1 MKGIWYWS
9 RSSLRARARS
19 YLGVAVLL
27 ALLGGLTL
35 ASFAGARRTASA
47 YPRFREAG
55 GALDVQVNAG
65 GYEVEFPET
74 AGQMPGVTDTATYA
88 AFLAGPLTSDGRPDL
103 SFGIEAAG
111 SVDGLYF
118 THDRFT
124 VTRGR
129 MPDPARHDEVA
140 VNEHFARLNDVRL
153 GRRIEIGVY
162 DPADE
167 ESVYSESPPPPADR
181 VTVTVVGIGVF
192 PDEVVQDDTD
202 RLPRM
207 LFTPAFTDR
216 VMRHATYAWTGVRLE
231 RGAAGVERF
240 KRDYLAALPEGAPAS
255 FREASKVIAR
265 TQEAVRPLA
274 VALGVFGAVAAV
286 ATFVLVG
293 QALVRLLRAAG
304 DDLSSLRAIGAG
316 PRLTTGVALPGAAVS
331 IVSGIVGALV
341 VAVVLSPLAPIGPL
355 RRVEADPGLAIDL
368 SVLLLGAV
376 GLAVALGA
384 VALFAAIRQAPHRE
398 QTRARWGLERR
409 SSIVGAV
416 AAAGLPLPAV
426 AGMRLALEPGGGR
439 TSVPVRAALGGAVV
453 GVIALVA
460 SLVFGSSLRSL
471 VDEPRLYGWDWNL
484 TVLDEAG
491 YGSIDIAK
499 TRDLLDREPGVA
511 AWSAVFFQSID
522 LEGRSTPAIG
532 IEPGAA
538 VIPPLL
544 SGRAVER
551 PDEVVLGATTM
562 ADLGK
567 QIGDAVVLGG
577 SEGSQ
582 RLRIVGTAV
591 FPTVGPVLG
600 GYTSLGEGAML
611 AFDRIPDWDAISPD
625 PKALFIRFA
634 SGADRDAVTERLSPH
649 IGEIGVFPGSA
660 EPLPVQRPAE
670 IVNFSS
676 MGFTPALLS
685 GVLVLA
691 AVVSLGL
698 TLASGVNRRRR
709 DLAVLKALGFTRREV
724 SSSVVWQSSIIVAV
738 GVAAGV
744 PAGVILGRWLWSLF
758 AERLPV
764 LSQPAVPGFV
774 LAALVVALLVM
785 ANLAAVLPARLAGR
799 TPVAAILRSE

>member
-1 MKGIWYWS
+1 MSGIWYWT

-19 YLGVAVLL
+19 YVGVAVLL

-47 YPRFREAG
+47 YPRFRGAG
-55 GALDVQVNAG
+55 GALDVHVNAG
-65 GYEVEFPET
+65 GYEIEFPET
-74 AGQMPGVTDTATYA
+74 AGTMPGVTHTASYA
-88 AFLAGPLTSDGRPDL
+88 AFLAGPLTPEGLPDL
-103 SFGIEAAG
+103 AIGLEVAG

-118 THDRFT
+118 THDRFA
-124 VTRGR
+124 VTSGR

-140 VNEHFARLNDVRL
+140 VNEHFSRFNDVGL
-153 GRRIEIGVY
+153 GRTFEIGVY
-162 DPADE
+162 DPSDE
-167 ESVYSESPPPPADR
+167 ERVYSETPPPPADR

-207 LFTPAFTDR
+207 LFTPAFTER
-216 VMRHATYAWTGVRLE
+216 EKRHATYAWTGARLAQ
-231 RGAAGVERF
+231 RAVGVERF
-240 KRDYLAALPEGAPAS
+240 KREYLAALPEGAPAS
-255 FREASKVIAR
+255 FREASTVIAR

-274 VALGVFGAVAAV
+274 FALGVFGAVAAV
-286 ATFVLVG
+286 ATLVLVG
-293 QALVRLLRAAG
+293 QALVRLLRNAG
-304 DDLSSLRAIGAG
+304 DDLASLRAIGAG
-316 PRLTTGVALPGAAVS
+316 PRLTSGASLPGAALS
-331 IVSGIVGALV
+331 ILSGTALAFV
-341 VAVVLSPLAPIGPL
+341 VAVALSPLAPIGPL
-355 RRVEADPGLAIDL
+355 RRVEADPGLAVDL
-368 SVLLLGAV
+368 SVLLLGSV
-376 GLAVALGA
+376 GLGVALMVVA
-384 VALFAAIRQAPHRE
+384 VVAAIRQAPHHA
-398 QTRARWGLERR
+398 QARAGRSVERR
-409 SSIVGAV
+409 SRLVGTV
-416 AAAGLPLPAV
+416 AAAGFPLPAV

-453 GVIALVA
+453 AVVALVA

-471 VDEPRLYGWDWNL
+471 VDEPRLYGWDWDL

-499 TRDLLDREPGVA
+499 TRALLDRDRGVA
-511 AWSAVFFQSID
+511 GWSPVFFQTVD
-522 LEGRSTPAIG
+522 LEGRSIPAIG

-544 SGRAVER
+544 SGRPVDR

-567 QIGDAVVLGG
+567 QIGDTVVMGEG
-577 SEGSQ
+577 EGSQ

-591 FPTVGPVLG
+591 FPTVGPALG
-600 GYTSLGEGAML
+600 GYTSLGDGAML

-634 SGADRDAVTERLSPH
+634 SGADRKAVTERLTPR
-649 IGEIGVFPGSA
+649 IGEIGAFPGSA

-670 IVNFSS
+670 IVNFGS

-685 GVLVLA
+685 GVLVFA

-724 SSSVVWQSSIIVAV
+724 SSSVVWQSSLIVAV
-738 GVAAGV
+738 GAVAGV
-744 PAGVILGRWLWSLF
+744 PAGIAFGRWLWSLF

-764 LSQPAVPGFV
+764 LSQPAVPGLV
-774 LAALVVALLVM
+774 LVGLVAGLLLM

-799 TPVAAILRSE
+799 TPVAEILHSE